1 MTTHPQST
9 QVARTSPTIPESPPA
24 AAAVGSGGL
33 GKAAGL
39 ALGTTLSRITGF
51 VRTSL
56 LVAALGAQLHADLFT
71 IANTLPNMLY
81 ILVAGGVFNTVL
93 VPHLVRAMK
102 HDDDGGQAYASRMLT
117 LAAVFLA
124 CVTLILT
131 LAAPVLLRVIVD
143 NSYFGSAL
151 TEQRESIVDLAR
163 YCLPQVF
170 FYGMFVVVG
179 QILNARG
186 VFGPMMWAPIANN
199 AISIGVLGAYLFV
212 YGPAR
217 GTQLLGAYTTGQELL
232 LGIGSTLGIVAQF
245 LILLI
250 YLRRTD
256 IRYRP
261 RFDLRGSGLGDT
273 LRLAGWTVLFVLVN
287 QLAYVLIVRLASAGA
302 AMQAAQGAGG
312 GAGYTVY
319 SNAFLLIMVPHA
331 IVTVS
336 LATTIN
342 PTLASFGVDGDVRS
356 LASHL
361 TEAVKRVL
369 SLIIPI
375 CAVLPVIAPVLADI
389 LWGYGGARDSLRPL
403 AHTVALFSPG
413 LALFTVHY
421 LVLRGLFA
429 LERHKTVFMVQCLI
443 AASNVAV
450 AATLT
455 TAISRAAVAPLLA
468 AAYSGAYLI
477 GAAVSVRVLHLLVG
491 GLEYRELGAFVMRI
505 LPLSAAVAL
514 AAFGV
519 RALGNVAGP
528 LESGLVADKIS
539 AVVELLL
546 VLLIGSTVAVMAGR
560 LLGIGEITGAASSAG
575 TRLHRLVR
583 RR

>member
-1 MTTHPQST
+1 M
-9 QVARTSPTIPESPPA
+9 TSPTIPESPPA
-24 AAAVGSGGL
+24 AAAVGSGGVL
-33 GKAAGL
+33 GKVAGL
-39 ALGTTLSRITGF
+39 ALGTTLSRLTGF
-51 VRTSL
+51 ARTSL

-93 VPHLVRAMK
+93 VPHLVRSMK
-102 HDDDGGQAYASRMLT
+102 NDHDGGQAYASRVLT

-124 CVTLILT
+124 CVTLMLT
-131 LAAPVLLRVIVD
+131 LAVPVLLRVVVD
-143 NSYFGSAL
+143 DSYFGSAL

-199 AISIGVLGAYLFV
+199 AIAIGVLGAYLFV

-217 GTQLLGAYTTGQELL
+217 GRQLWGAYTTGQELL
-232 LGIGSTLGIVAQF
+232 LGIGSTLGIAAQF

-261 RFDLRGSGLGDT
+261 RFDLRGSGLGAT

-342 PTLASFGVDGDVRS
+342 PTLAAFGVDGDVRS

-361 TEAVKRVL
+361 TQAIKRVL
-369 SLIIPI
+369 SVIIPI

-389 LWGYGGARDSLRPL
+389 LWGYAGARDSLRPL

-429 LERHKTVFMVQCLI
+429 LERHKTVFLVQCLI
-443 AASNVAV
+443 AASNVAL

-455 TAISRAAVAPLLA
+455 TAISNAAVAPLLA

-477 GAAVSVRVLHLLVG
+477 GAAASVRVLDLLVG
-491 GLEYRELGAFVMRI
+491 GPEYRELGAFVMRI

-519 RALGNVAGP
+519 RALVNVAGP

-539 AVVELLL
+539 AGVELLL

-560 LLGIGEITGAASSAG
+560 LLGIGEITGAASAG
-575 TRLHRLVR
+575 TRLHRLVGR
-583 RR
+583 R